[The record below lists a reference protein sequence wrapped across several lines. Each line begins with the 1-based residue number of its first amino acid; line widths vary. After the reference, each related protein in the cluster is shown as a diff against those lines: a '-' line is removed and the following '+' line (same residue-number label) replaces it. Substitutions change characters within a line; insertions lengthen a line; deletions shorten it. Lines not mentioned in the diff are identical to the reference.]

1 MKPAVVIV
9 AALALALTACGGND
23 PEPSAATKTP
33 SPTPTQTAGVS
44 HDEFVDDLN
53 RTCGGDEQRLKEL
66 SERLDESSAAQDYNG
81 AADVIEDM
89 QDLARPH
96 WEQQHALEP
105 PAEDEQAFGEYMDA
119 QRQVQGAMARYVHAL
134 RAHDDEQLTLLGEAV
149 KDVQRD
155 RLRAALKL
163 GADECGG

>member
-9 AALALALTACGGND
+9 ALALALTACGGND
-23 PEPSAATKTP
+23 PEPSAATETP
-33 SPTPTQTAGVS
+33 SPTPTQAAGVS

-81 AADVIEDM
+81 AADVIEDI
-89 QDLARPH
+89 QELAGPH
-96 WEQQHALEP
+96 WEQQRALEP
-105 PAEDEQAFGEYMDA
+105 PAEDEQAFAEYMDA
-119 QRQVQGAMARYVHAL
+119 QRDVQGALARYVRAL
-134 RAHDDEQLTLLGEAV
+134 RAHDDAQLALLGETV

-155 RLRAALKL
+155 RLRAAIAL